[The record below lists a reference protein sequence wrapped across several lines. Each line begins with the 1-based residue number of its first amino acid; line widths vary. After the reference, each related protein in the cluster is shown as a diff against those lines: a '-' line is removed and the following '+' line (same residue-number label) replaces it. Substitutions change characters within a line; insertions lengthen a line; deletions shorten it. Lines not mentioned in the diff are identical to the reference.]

1 MPSTLGGERA
11 RDRGDAAVAE
21 LGGERD
27 GGDHR
32 AVAGIAPYLEFARR
46 SGRGFV
52 RDVLHIVADRQVER
66 HLPALGRSEE
76 RRGGKE
82 WVSTRRSRRLPYP
95 SKQKTNQAQ

>member
-1 MPSTLGGERA
+1 MEVRSGVLRFGEQPKGNGPILREGEAKVMPSTLGGERA

-21 LGGERD
+21 RGGERD

-52 RDVLHIVADRQVER
+52 RDVLHKIGRASCRER
-66 HLPALGRSEE
+66 
-76 RRGGKE
+76 
-82 WVSTRRSRRLPYP
+82 VCQYV
-95 SKQKTNQAQ
+95 